1 MIHVAEH
8 ELAALPPASRFACDL
23 LLDLSRLA
31 RVETTDTS
39 LVRLVIAPSSPHGPR
54 TARDLLT
61 WQPHSVDGELRI
73 GVDALALVA
82 DLAAARSEQQ
92 SNDADRFGRV
102 PSRVNDLV
110 AEGIERT
117 PVLDIV
123 AKRIAE
129 AVQRVAGER
138 PFRRLPAWPAAA
150 SWAAALT
157 HDLDVVASW
166 PLFAAL
172 RWVELARGAHLR
184 LLSRAVAEA
193 VRALGGDPVLEA
205 VRVILDVESEYDIR
219 STWFVLAG
227 VPTLSTFRRGDL
239 TYRLESK
246 RAHAVLVQIVAADHE
261 VGLHGS
267 FATYQD
273 DAALRAERTRAAT
286 ASGRPI
292 DGARQHFLRMRPP
305 GTQHAMASAGFA
317 YDATFGFPDR
327 NGFRLATASPIAA
340 WDTRSAT
347 AIDIE
352 LAPLTW
358 MDRSMS
364 KYAGVQ
370 DPARWI
376 DDALALAQ
384 TVRDVNGMWV
394 GLWHPNLA
402 GALGYPGAP
411 AQYRRLVRELR
422 AGGAYIAPLGEL
434 VAWRKRRRAFRLE
447 HVAADGSFRSNDP
460 ELARSLTND

>member
-1 MIHVAEH
+1 
-8 ELAALPPASRFACDL
+8 
-23 LLDLSRLA
+23 
-31 RVETTDTS
+31 VESSDAP
-39 LVRLVIAPSSPHGPR
+39 LVRLVVVPSSDGPR
-54 TARDLLT
+54 SVRDLLS
-61 WQPHSVDGELRI
+61 WQPRAVDGELRI
-73 GVDALALVA
+73 GLDTLALVA
-82 DLAAARSEQQ
+82 DLAAARSEQE
-92 SNDADRFGRV
+92 STEADRFGRV
-102 PSRVNDLV
+102 PSRVNALV
-110 AEGIERT
+110 VAGLERT

-123 AKRIAE
+123 AGRIGG
-129 AVQRVAGER
+129 AVQNAAAGR
-138 PFRRLPAWPAAA
+138 PFRWLPAWPTGA

-157 HDLDVVASW
+157 HDLDVVAWRSWAAALTHDLDVVAWW

-172 RWVELARGAHLR
+172 RWIELARGTHVRMLT
-184 LLSRAVAEA
+184 RAFLAA
-193 VRALGGDPVLEA
+193 ARALAGDPVLEA
-205 VRVILDVESEYDIR
+205 VRAILAVESEFDVR

-246 RAHAVLVQIVAADHE
+246 RARAAIDQIVAAGHE

-267 FATYQD
+267 FATFQD
-273 DAALRAERTRAAT
+273 ETAFRAERARAAA
-286 ASGRPI
+286 ASGRTI

-305 GTQHAMASAGFA
+305 ATQRAMRSAGFS

-327 NGFRLATASPIAA
+327 NGFRLATASPISA
-340 WDTRSAT
+340 WDVRGAT

-352 LAPLTW
+352 LAPLIW

-384 TVRDVNGMWV
+384 TAREANGMWV

-402 GALGYPGAP
+402 DALGYPGAP
-411 AQYRRLVRELR
+411 EQYRRLVRELR
-422 AGGAYIAPLGEL
+422 AADAYIAPLNEL
-434 VAWRKRRRAFRLE
+434 VAWRKRRRAFRLT
-447 HVAADGSFRSNDP
+447 HVAADGSYRSNDP
-460 ELARSLTND
+460 ELARSLASQ